1 MTVMDNTKKSN
12 IIKLIISI
20 VLPQVAGGIGS
31 LFTMTSVTT
40 WYVGLNKASFNPPG
54 WIFGPVWTALYL
66 MMGIALFLIWR
77 EGLQR
82 QDIRRAVALFGIQL
96 ALNLL
101 WSFMFFYLKMPFAA
115 FVEII
120 LLWIS
125 ILITILAFI
134 RISKWA
140 GILLIPYL
148 LWVSFASI
156 LNFYLWRLNS

>member
-1 MTVMDNTKKSN
+1 MDNTKKSN

>member
-66 MMGIALFLIWR
+66 MMGIAVFLIWR